1 MKKYKLIILF
11 GKAGAGKDYL
21 LRKLYDLYS
30 DDLNLIISDTTRP
43 PRLNELDGESYN
55 FLTEEEFFK
64 KDHIEYANFNNWY
77 YGTPTSTLNPD
88 KINIGIMNPD
98 GIRQIYN
105 REDLDIRLFYISA
118 ADKNRLY
125 RQLSREK
132 YPNVSEICR
141 RYLADEDDFKN
152 LHQYPYVIL
161 RNNNYDNFTQN
172 IDTIHDAI
180 EQLKSDLDRMK

>member
-1 MKKYKLIILF
+1 
-11 GKAGAGKDYL
+11 
-21 LRKLYDLYS
+21 
-30 DDLNLIISDTTRP
+30 
-43 PRLNELDGESYN
+43 
-55 FLTEEEFFK
+55 
-64 KDHIEYANFNNWY
+64 
-77 YGTPTSTLNPD
+77 
-88 KINIGIMNPD
+88 MNPD

-141 RYLADEDDFKN
+141 RYLTDEDDFKN
-152 LHQYPYVIL
+152 LHQYPYIIL
-161 RNNNYDNFTQN
+161 KNNDYDNFTQN